1 VSGLPFLGEILRWSL
16 PASVAI
22 MALVIAGAVVPTGA
36 AYAGA
41 VPPFTECPAVNFAP
55 SCSIQLQVNADNS
68 VTVAVDPAVGAYDG
82 ADDTLIGI
90 TNSSPLP
97 VSAVTV
103 TGPGSGLSGFDSDGL
118 CAYLGCQN
126 GATGYEGPGT
136 SLVTSPTAPDS
147 AEVDFTPALAPGA
160 TAYFS
165 LEGALQYAQLTARK
179 GTLTGGG
186 DPGGSPKLQNHT
198 LIYVHGINENAGK
211 AGTQPDFPSV
221 FNNIPNVTYSGFIY
235 YEDAGQVDPRL
246 GLGSCGSG
254 LPINVLDKAASVG
267 MPIISSDAT
276 GTPTCDGSSDIGI
289 NAIKL
294 EEQINAEYMSSGRPV
309 ILVGYSMGASIIR
322 GMIAYSQARRDQIAD
337 TMIDSVSFI
346 HGVQQGSYLAN
357 GGQFAAGSP
366 PFGKAF
372 TDVSRLFN
380 LPLDRPASQ
389 ELQDGSAWFTW
400 VNSHSTKLPPIPY
413 FNTYGDI
420 HVSSRVCVI
429 PDLFGCLDVGD
440 AAVGDI
446 VILPGTDNPTDTPI
460 LGGQKFL
467 NGPRGVQNWEFRQL
481 HRYYFDPLFPPSE
494 AIAWGEALV
503 SAPEQHRNIMQGMG
517 QTTVRDCQTGQ
528 AVAADDELIRILNGR
543 AIGINYNCVP

>member
-1 VSGLPFLGEILRWSL
+1 MV
-16 PASVAI
+16 
-22 MALVIAGAVVPTGA
+22 ALVIAGAVVPTGA
-36 AYAGA
+36 AYAAAG
-41 VPPFTECPAVNFAP
+41 PPFTECPAVNFAP
-55 SCSIQLQVNADNS
+55 SCSIQLQVNPDNS
-68 VTVAVDPAVGAYDG
+68 VSVAVDPAVGAYDG

-186 DPGGSPKLQNHT
+186 DPSGPPKLQNHT
-198 LIYVHGINENAGK
+198 LIYVHGINEEAGK
-211 AGTQPDFPSV
+211 ASDKPDFPTV
-221 FNNIPNVTYSGFIY
+221 FKAVPNVTYRGFVY
-235 YEDAGQVDPRL
+235 YEDLGQTDPSL

-254 LPINVLDKAASVG
+254 LPVNVLIKAAAVS

-294 EEQINAEYMSSGRPV
+294 EEQINAEYMASGRPV

-322 GMIAYSQARRDQIAD
+322 GMIAYSQARRDQVAD

-357 GGQFAAGSP
+357 GGGFVSGLP
-366 PFGKAF
+366 IFGGIA
-372 TDVSRLFN
+372 TGISDLVH

-400 VNSHSTKLPPIPY
+400 VNANSTKLPSIPF

-420 HVSSRVCVI
+420 HVNARVCVI
-429 PDLFGCLDVGD
+429 PDLFGCIDVGD
-440 AAVGDI
+440 VAVGDI
-446 VILPGTDNPTDTPI
+446 VILPGTDDPTDTPI
-460 LGGQKFL
+460 QGGQKFL
-467 NGPRGVQNWEFRQL
+467 NGPRGLQNWEFHQL
-481 HRYYFDPLFPPSE
+481 HRYYWDPLFEPSE
-494 AIAWGEALV
+494 VIASGAAAF
-503 SAPEQHRNIMQGMG
+503 SAPEQHLNIIQGMG
-517 QTTVRDCQTGQ
+517 QTMVRDCQTG
-528 AVAADDELIRILNGR
+528 APVAADDELVRILNGR
-543 AIGINYNCVP
+543 ASGINYNCVP

>member
-1 VSGLPFLGEILRWSL
+1 
-16 PASVAI
+16 
-22 MALVIAGAVVPTGA
+22 MALVIASAVVPTGA
-36 AYAGA
+36 AYAAAG
-41 VPPFTECPAVNFAP
+41 PPFTECPAVNFAP
-55 SCSIQLQVNADNS
+55 GCSIQLQVNADNS

-90 TNSSPLP
+90 TNSSSFP

-103 TGPGSGLSGFDSDGL
+103 TGPGSGLSGFDNDGL

-186 DPGGSPKLQNHT
+186 DPGGPPKLQNHT
-198 LIYVHGINENAGK
+198 LIYVHGINEIAGK
-211 AGTQPDFPSV
+211 GTNTPDFPSV
-221 FNNIPNVTYSGFIY
+221 FINIPNVTYHGFIY
-235 YEDAGQVDPRL
+235 YEDLGQAEPTL

-276 GTPTCDGSSDIGI
+276 GTPLCDGSSDIGI

-294 EEQINAEYMSSGRPV
+294 EEQINAEYMASGRPV

-322 GMIAYSQARRDQIAD
+322 GMIAYSQARKDQIAD

-357 GGQFAAGSP
+357 GGQFASGLP
-366 PFGKAF
+366 IFGGIG
-372 TDVSRLFN
+372 TGISDLVH

-400 VNSHSTKLPPIPY
+400 VNSHSTKLPSIPF
-413 FNTYGDI
+413 FNSYGDI
-420 HVSSRVCVI
+420 RINSRVCVI
-429 PDLFGCLDVGD
+429 PDLFGCLDVYD

-467 NGPRGVQNWEFRQL
+467 NGPRGLQNWEFRQL
-481 HRYYFDPLFPPSE
+481 HRYYWDPVFPPSE
-494 AIAWGEALV
+494 AIAWVGATV
-503 SAPEQHRNIMQGMG
+503 TAPEQHRNIMQGMG
-517 QTTVRDCQTGQ
+517 QTTVSDCRTGQ
-528 AVAADDELIRILNGR
+528 AIAADDELIRILNGR
-543 AIGINYNCVP
+543 AIGIPYNCIQ

>member
-1 VSGLPFLGEILRWSL
+1 
-16 PASVAI
+16 

-36 AYAGA
+36 AYAAAG
-41 VPPFTECPAVNFAP
+41 PPFTECPAVNFAP
-55 SCSIQLQVNADNS
+55 SCGIQLQVNADNS
-68 VTVAVDPAVGAYDG
+68 VTVAIDPSVGAYDG

-90 TNSSPLP
+90 VNSSATP

-103 TGPGSGLSGFDSDGL
+103 TGPGSDLSGFDGDGL

-136 SLVTSPTAPDS
+136 SLVTSPTVPDS

-186 DPGGSPKLQNHT
+186 DPVVPPKLQNHT
-198 LIYVHGINENAGK
+198 LIYVHGINEIAGK
-211 AGTQPDFPSV
+211 GTNTPDFPSV
-221 FNNIPNVTYSGFIY
+221 FSNIPNVTYHGFIY
-235 YEDAGQVDPRL
+235 YEDLGQADPTR

-294 EEQINAEYMSSGRPV
+294 EEQINAEYTASGRPV

-357 GGQFAAGSP
+357 GGQFVSGLSV
-366 PFGKAF
+366 FGGIA
-372 TDVSRLFN
+372 TGISDLVH

-400 VNSHSTKLPPIPY
+400 VNSHSTKLPPIPF

-429 PDLFGCLDVGD
+429 PELFGCLDVYD
-440 AAVGDI
+440 AAMGDI
-446 VILPGTDNPTDTPI
+446 VVLPGTDNPTDTTI
-460 LGGQKFL
+460 QGGQKFL
-467 NGPRGVQNWEFRQL
+467 NGPRGRQNWEFRQS
-481 HRYYFDPLFPPSE
+481 HRYYFDPIFPPSE
-494 AIAWGEALV
+494 AIAWGGAAF
-503 SAPEQHRNIMQGMG
+503 SAPEQHLNVIQGMS
-517 QTTVRDCQTGQ
+517 QTMVSDCQTG
-528 AVAADDELIRILNGR
+528 APVAADDELIRILNGR
-543 AIGINYNCVP
+543 ATGIFYNCIQ

>member
-1 VSGLPFLGEILRWSL
+1 
-16 PASVAI
+16 
-22 MALVIAGAVVPTGA
+22 M
-36 AYAGA
+36 
-41 VPPFTECPAVNFAP
+41 NFSP
-55 SCSIQLQVNADNS
+55 SCGIQLQVNADNS
-68 VTVAVDPAVGAYDG
+68 VTVAIDPSVGAYDG

-90 TNSSPLP
+90 INTSATP

-103 TGPGSGLSGFDSDGL
+103 TGPGSDLSGFDGDGL

-126 GATGYEGPGT
+126 GPTGYEGPGT
-136 SLVTSPTAPDS
+136 SLVTSPTVPDS
-147 AEVDFTPALAPGA
+147 AEIDFTTALAPGA

-186 DPGGSPKLQNHT
+186 DPVVPPKLQNHT
-198 LIYVHGINENAGK
+198 LIYVHGINEDATARAN
-211 AGTQPDFPSV
+211 DFNTV
-221 FNNIPNVTYSGFIY
+221 FQSLRNVTYRGFTY
-235 YEDAGQVDPRL
+235 YEDSVQTDPAAGFGV
-246 GLGSCGSG
+246 CGSG

-294 EEQINAEYMSSGRPV
+294 EEQINAEYTASGRPV

-346 HGVQQGSYLAN
+346 HGVQQGSYLAT
-357 GGQFAAGSP
+357 GGQLAAGFP

-372 TDVSRLFN
+372 TDVSRLIN

-400 VNSHSTKLPPIPY
+400 VNSHSTKLPPIPF

-420 HVSSRVCVI
+420 HVKARVCVI
-429 PDLFGCLDVGD
+429 PDLFGCLDVYD
-440 AAVGDI
+440 AAMGDI
-446 VILPGTDNPTDTPI
+446 VILPGTDNPTDTSI
-460 LGGQKFL
+460 QGGQKFL
-467 NGPRGVQNWEFRQL
+467 KGPRGLQNWEFRQS
-481 HRYYFDPLFPPSE
+481 HGYYWDPIFPPSE
-494 AIAWGEALV
+494 AIAWGGAAF
-503 SAPEQHRNIMQGMG
+503 SAPEQHLNVIQGMS
-517 QTTVRDCQTGQ
+517 QTVVSDCQTG
-528 AVAADDELIRILNGR
+528 APVAADDELIRILNGR
-543 AIGINYNCVP
+543 ATGIFYNCIQ